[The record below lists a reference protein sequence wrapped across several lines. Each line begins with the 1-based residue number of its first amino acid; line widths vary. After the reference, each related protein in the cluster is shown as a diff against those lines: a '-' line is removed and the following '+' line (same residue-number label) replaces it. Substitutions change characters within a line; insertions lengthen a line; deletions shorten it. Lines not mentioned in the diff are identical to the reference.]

1 MILDA
6 LLTDTVDNLKT
17 VTFCK
22 MILII
27 LYNPLYRII
36 IINTTLPNSILAVF
50 LLPLI
55 ELLAVLFFRLRLSME
70 QSFLVLG

>member
-1 MILDA
+1 
-6 LLTDTVDNLKT
+6 
-17 VTFCK
+17 